1 MMFGL
6 HLRGGGAKGAFQ
18 AGLLCAFW
26 QRGVNYSVVTGTSI
40 GAING
45 WFVLHNAYKELE
57 ELYLG
62 LADDYHDLT
71 FSGLTIDN
79 SRLIDRL
86 RSLKELPSRQIDAFY
101 VNYVAVRDGQLREF
115 TEDLKGADPDY
126 AMERI
131 GWSSLLPYNQAPMTV
146 ERFQEYAAAEDLG
159 QRFQNDLARH
169 VYDGLNLDGG
179 MVNNQLI
186 RQVFNHPAERV
197 IVIGYT
203 GTREEYINELK
214 DLPVSDRERI
224 TYISSDTPFAVTD
237 TYNFDPGFLS
247 ERFREGYRKG
257 MDYPLIKLT
266 CK

>member
-1 MMFGL
+1 MRFGL

-26 QRGVNYSVVTGTSI
+26 QRGVNYSVVSGTSI

-45 WFVLHNAYKELE
+45 WYVLHNAYKELE

-62 LADDYHDLT
+62 LADDYQGLT
-71 FSGLTIDN
+71 FSGLTVDN

-86 RSLKELPSRQIDAFY
+86 RSIKELPSRQIDAFY
-101 VNYVAVRDGQLREF
+101 VNYVSARDGQLREF
-115 TEDLKGADPDY
+115 TEDLKGADLEY
-126 AMERI
+126 ALERI
-131 GWSSLLPYNQAPMTV
+131 RWSSLLPYNQATMTV
-146 ERFQEYAAAEDLG
+146 DTFKEYAAAEDLG
-159 QRFQNDLARH
+159 QRFEADLARH

-179 MVNNQLI
+179 MVNNLLI

-203 GTREEYINELK
+203 GTREEYIDALK
-214 DLPVSDRERI
+214 DLPVSDRERV

-237 TYNFDPGFLS
+237 TYNFEPAFLRD
-247 ERFREGYRKG
+247 RFREGYRKG